1 MYGNNAPWA
10 TLYEAF
16 VLNQYLTKEMQFL
29 PFLALFN
36 ILLISLRYFVI
47 RLTTGFPNK
56 NRRLVDMVMQ
66 WHKSAQNC
74 ILHRILDI

>member
-47 RLTTGFPNK
+47 RLTTGLGWYSNA
-56 NRRLVDMVMQ
+56 V
-66 WHKSAQNC
+66 AQIC
-74 ILHRILDI
+74 SKLYFA